1 MTEERPGAAHAPTL
15 VEKVI
20 AVQKALQAGGV
31 GHAFGGALALAYYV
45 EEPRATSDI
54 DVNVSASTEDPEAVF
69 RLLPEGIGWGD
80 TDIAAVRRDGQVRL
94 WWGERGTGTP
104 VDLFFPQGDLHQ
116 AVVREAV
123 LAPFA
128 SAELPFLTATHLTVF
143 KSMFARPKD
152 WLDIEAMVRA
162 GTVDVDAAVGW
173 LESLFGPGDGHAARL
188 LDVAEQA
195 RTPLAS
201 VPPFRRL
208 IGRDA
213 QAPGEQGPSG

>member
-1 MTEERPGAAHAPTL
+1 
-15 VEKVI
+15 
-20 AVQKALQAGGV
+20 
-31 GHAFGGALALAYYV
+31 
-45 EEPRATSDI
+45 
-54 DVNVSASTEDPEAVF
+54 
-69 RLLPEGIGWGD
+69 
-80 TDIAAVRRDGQVRL
+80 
-94 WWGERGTGTP
+94 
-104 VDLFFPQGDLHQ
+104 
-116 AVVREAV
+116 
-123 LAPFA
+123 
-128 SAELPFLTATHLTVF
+128 
-143 KSMFARPKD
+143 
-152 WLDIEAMVRA
+152 MVRA